1 VLGGGV
7 SFGRTHHTAD
17 RDAYL
22 AHARL
27 RSFERRVEQS
37 RDVLRKA
44 AAVGPLVVSV
54 SWGKDSTALAHLA
67 LETLGRVPMLH
78 MSSPYALPGWER
90 VYDYFAARTDV
101 TVLPA
106 ERSLAEYLE
115 WCERIGL
122 PHERTANVQSRVV
135 QEIKRDR
142 GGEWAREH
150 GYAVQVLGLRASESV
165 IRRMLLRRRGLLY
178 QLSTGDWRAQPLAW
192 WSAQDTW
199 AYLFSREVPYHPLY
213 DHETHG
219 QTRETLRNTGWL
231 STDGA
236 EQGRIAWLQEH
247 YPAQYRQLAAEFPR
261 IRQLR

>member
-1 VLGGGV
+1 MG
-7 SFGRTHHTAD
+7 D
-17 RDAYL
+17 
-22 AHARL
+22 
-27 RSFERRVEQS
+27 
-37 RDVLRKA
+37 A
-44 AAVGPLVVSV
+44 AA
-54 SWGKDSTALAHLA
+54 
-67 LETLGRVPMLH
+67 
-78 MSSPYALPGWER
+78 
-90 VYDYFAARTDV
+90 
-101 TVLPA
+101 
-106 ERSLAEYLE
+106 LAEVLQRLVTPAPPREWMPLDVEAKARGKTTSALRE